1 MIATFGLEANQIRR
15 NQFSGRVASLSR
27 KFLRI
32 LKLFGFRESSELICQ
47 EVLDITMLL
56 VLLH

>member
-1 MIATFGLEANQIRR
+1 
-15 NQFSGRVASLSR
+15 
-27 KFLRI
+27 